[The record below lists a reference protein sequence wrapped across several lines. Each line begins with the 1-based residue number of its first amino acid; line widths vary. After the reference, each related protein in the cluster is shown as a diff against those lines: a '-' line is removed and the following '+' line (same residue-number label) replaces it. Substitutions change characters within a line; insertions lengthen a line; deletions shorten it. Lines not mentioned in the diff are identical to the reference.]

1 MRKIRNSN
9 IETRNK
15 SKIQIFEWMKQF
27 SWKLFFVLNIQI
39 LVISYCPSTSL
50 RVVSWSNHF
59 VLRASDFEFVWVIL
73 L

>member
-15 SKIQIFEWMKQF
+15 SKIQISEWMKQF

-39 LVISYCPSTSL
+39 LVISYC
-50 RVVSWSNHF
+50 F
-59 VLRASDFEFVWVIL
+59 VLRASDFEFVWVML